1 MEVDCLIMFNQ
12 YKKLDC
18 FWCIIL
24 LDQKP
29 SNCCRG
35 SIILTQSQMV
45 TLVFFHLA
53 MVLMDDVKCLSGQAL
68 DAATPIW
75 CRWMLSN
82 GLQKCKMLISHRM
95 NGSSA
100 GYHRKSY
107 VMNGSF
113 VYNASLQTFG
123 FPGAAL
129 ELLWFAF
136 ALADAEML

>member
-1 MEVDCLIMFNQ
+1 MHHFVGSETIQLLQGFNHF
-12 YKKLDC
+12 D
-18 FWCIIL
+18 
-24 LDQKP
+24 P
-29 SNCCRG
+29 
-35 SIILTQSQMV
+35 SQMVTV

-53 MVLMDDVKCLSGQAL
+53 MILMDDVKCLSGQAL